1 MTSLVGSIATHKA
14 LAVGLWIAAL
24 GILLEAA
31 TGAKGSPKVPPGII
45 ILAVVGL
52 LVYLTS
58 GFMWTVVLGLFLAG
72 LVLIGVFAT
81 PGTAYRLYHPH
92 DVGPLI
98 GTLLQLIGLLFALV
112 AGFARMAV
120 WFSGSN
126 GTRSGPQG

>member
-31 TGAKGSPKVPPGII
+31 TGAKGYPKVPPGII

-81 PGTAYRLYHPH
+81 PGTAIAFTILM
-92 DVGPLI
+92 
-98 GTLLQLIGLLFALV
+98 TLGH
-112 AGFARMAV
+112 
-120 WFSGSN
+120 
-126 GTRSGPQG
+126 